1 MKRRGFSGL
10 RVVLV
15 GAIGRGPL
23 LCNIVRAPSFE
34 DLFLV
39 PEIRRNDKGRLF
51 LLLSL
56 KNDS

>member
-1 MKRRGFSGL
+1 M
-10 RVVLV
+10 VLV

-56 KNDS
+56 KNDSSNEKQ